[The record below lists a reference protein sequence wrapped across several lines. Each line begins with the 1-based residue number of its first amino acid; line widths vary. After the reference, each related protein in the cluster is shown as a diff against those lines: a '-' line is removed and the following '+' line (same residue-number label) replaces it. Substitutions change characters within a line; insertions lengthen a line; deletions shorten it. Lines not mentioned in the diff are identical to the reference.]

1 MREALLAESLKLWRG
16 RLPWLTAAAFAIATA
31 VCGLF
36 MFILQDTGRA
46 RALGL
51 LGDKA
56 QLSGATAD
64 WPGYLALLAQ
74 ATGVGGL
81 LILGTLVT
89 WLFGREFSDRTA
101 KDLLALPTSRSAIV
115 AAKFVVAAG
124 WSLVLALWTA
134 VLGLLTGVLLELPG
148 ASVAVLVA
156 GVARIV
162 ITALLTYALTTPFA
176 LAASAGR
183 GYLAAVCAIFAAL
196 FSAQVIAALGYG
208 AYFPYSVPG
217 LYAGLAGADQDLP
230 GPLGHLLVLAV
241 GLGGVVATMAWW
253 RRADHDR

>member
-1 MREALLAESLKLWRG
+1 
-16 RLPWLTAAAFAIATA
+16 
-31 VCGLF
+31 
-36 MFILQDTGRA
+36 
-46 RALGL
+46 
-51 LGDKA
+51 
-56 QLSGATAD
+56 
-64 WPGYLALLAQ
+64 
-74 ATGVGGL
+74 
-81 LILGTLVT
+81 
-89 WLFGREFSDRTA
+89 
-101 KDLLALPTSRSAIV
+101 V

-134 VLGLLTGVLLELPG
+134 VLGLLAGVLLELPG

-183 GYLAAVCAIFAAL
+183 GYLAAVGAIFAAL